1 MKNPVIAISSF
12 VITMIVYASSPIFFE
27 MNDNAYGEGVK
38 YIVFYDQNYKSTAY
52 NEQQQPQ
59 LVEKECKSPCPDF
72 DEMCITMCA

>member
-1 MKNPVIAISSF
+1 
-12 VITMIVYASSPIFFE
+12 
-27 MNDNAYGEGVK
+27 MNDNANVEGVN
-38 YIVFYDQNYKSTAY
+38 YIVFSDQNSKSTAY